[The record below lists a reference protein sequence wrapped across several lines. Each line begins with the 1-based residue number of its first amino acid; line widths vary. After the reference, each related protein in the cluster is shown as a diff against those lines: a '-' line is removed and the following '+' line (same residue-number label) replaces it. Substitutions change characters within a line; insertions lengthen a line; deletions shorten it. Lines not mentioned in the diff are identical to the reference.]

1 MKPLDSSIQAIPL
14 IEARRIYKHFDI
26 RPSLLARLLA
36 GARLKSVRAVDG
48 VDLAVWPGETLGL
61 VGESGCGK
69 TTLGRVLT
77 RLYAPTSGQI
87 LYNGRPLV
95 GDKVLEAAAEEGAD
109 AALQRVNYHH
119 VAQIIFQNPYSSLNP
134 RKTVRDILGTPL
146 RNRGVVDPLAREAEG
161 LQLLRRVGLS
171 ERHIDSYPH
180 QFSGGQRQ
188 RIGIARALAMRP
200 RFIVADEPVSS
211 LDVSIQAQVINLLEE
226 LQEEYQLTYLFIAHD
241 LSVIYYISDRVAV
254 MYLGHIV
261 EQGATDSLFDNP
273 RHPYT
278 QALLAAIPRVSKS
291 ARRERIILPG
301 GVPSPIDP
309 PSGCPFHPR
318 CFARLGPICEQ
329 ELPPFFQ
336 VGEQKVACW
345 IYQDQPLAQDSSTDL
360 ETRFSPQSAALD
372 ESAAFNPSAETP
384 VD

>member
-1 MKPLDSSIQAIPL
+1 MKLLDSSEATPPL
-14 IEARRIYKHFDI
+14 VEARQIYKHFAI
-26 RPSLLARLLA
+26 RPSLLTRYLA
-36 GARLKSVRAVDG
+36 GARLKTVRAVDG
-48 VDLAVWPGETLGL
+48 VDLSVWPGETLGL

-69 TTLGRVLT
+69 TTLGRVLV
-77 RLYAPTSGQI
+77 RLHAPTRGQI
-87 LYNGRPLV
+87 YYKGRQLE
-95 GDKVLEAAAEEGAD
+95 GDKILDSVGSEGP
-109 AALQRVNYHH
+109 LQPVNYHH
-119 VAQIIFQNPYSSLNP
+119 LAQIIFQNPYSSLNP

-146 RNRGVVDPLAREAEG
+146 RNRGVDDPLQREAEC

-171 ERHIDSYPH
+171 ERHINSYPH

-188 RIGIARALAMRP
+188 RIGIAHALAMRP

-226 LQEEYQLTYLFIAHD
+226 LQDEFQLTYLFIAHD

-254 MYLGHIV
+254 MYLGHLV
-261 EQGATDSLFDNP
+261 EEGQTDTLFENP
-273 RHPYT
+273 LHPYT
-278 QALLAAIPRVSKS
+278 QALLAAIPRVSKA
-291 ARRERIILPG
+291 ARRQRIILPG

-318 CFARLGPICEQ
+318 CFARVGPICEQ
-329 ELPPFFQ
+329 ERPPFFQ
-336 VGEQKVACW
+336 VGEQKVSCW
-345 IYQDQPLAQDSSTDL
+345 IYQDQPLAQNSALPAEVQLQS
-360 ETRFSPQSAALD
+360 QSAEMD

>member
-1 MKPLDSSIQAIPL
+1 MKPVKESDRSAPL
-14 IEARRIYKHFDI
+14 IEARRIYKHFAI
-26 RPSLLARLLA
+26 RPGLLARLLA
-36 GARLKSVRAVDG
+36 GARLKTVRAVDG
-48 VDLAVWPGETLGL
+48 VDLVIWPGETLGL

-77 RLYAPTSGQI
+77 HLHAPTRGQI
-87 LYNGRPLV
+87 FYQGRPLE
-95 GDKVLEAAAEEGAD
+95 GDEVLEAAVGTAR
-109 AALQRVNYHH
+109 LQPVNYHH

-146 RNRGVVDPLAREAEG
+146 RNRGIDDPLEREAEC
-161 LQLLRRVGLS
+161 LHLLRRVGLS
-171 ERHIDSYPH
+171 ERHIESYPH

-226 LQEEYQLTYLFIAHD
+226 LQEEFQLTYLFIAHD

-261 EQGATDSLFDNP
+261 EEGETDNLFENP
-273 RHPYT
+273 LHPYT
-278 QALLAAIPRVSKS
+278 QALLAAIPRVSKA
-291 ARRERIILPG
+291 ARRQRLILPG

-318 CFARLGPICEQ
+318 CFARVGPICEQ
-329 ELPPFFQ
+329 ERPPFFQ
-336 VGEQKVACW
+336 VGGQKAACW
-345 IYQDQPLAQDSSTDL
+345 IYQDQPLAQNATSGA
-360 ETRFSPQSAALD
+360 EAQFSPP
-372 ESAAFNPSAETP
+372 SAAFNPSAETP